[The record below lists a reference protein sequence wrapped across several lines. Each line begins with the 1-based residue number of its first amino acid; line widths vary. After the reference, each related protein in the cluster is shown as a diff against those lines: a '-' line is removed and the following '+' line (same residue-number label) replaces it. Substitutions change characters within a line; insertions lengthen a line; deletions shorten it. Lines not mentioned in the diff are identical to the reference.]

1 VQLEKAATY
10 HLTALRGDN
19 RAASTIGLY
28 ALVHRTYIA
37 YVRESLGQPPLLA
50 HLSVATVRDFQA
62 WLRDRPART
71 PNAWQTDRSVTVRQ
85 FTKILKT
92 WSRFLAR
99 DLDVLFPN
107 GDPLAKLGSPKATSR
122 VPMTVSRQ
130 QFDILLAMCAK
141 TQRPLRNQAILKL
154 FVESGLRNAE
164 LCSLR
169 LADVEFATP
178 DRAGRV
184 LVMGKGNT
192 QRHVGFGTAASKA
205 LALYLKLERK
215 HPESPWLFLGVR
227 DQPMTPDAVRHVFQ
241 VLYQEAGLPR
251 IHPHALR
258 TTFATWRAKAGQ
270 NAFALQQQLGHSK
283 IEQTSRYVQL
293 AAADIQ
299 DTYISMLDGATPRA
313 QPLGQHCAGCTCG
326 AIASSRGR
334 AAS

>member
-50 HLSVATVRDFQA
+50 HLSVPLVRDFQS

-99 DLDVLFPN
+99 DLDVLFPD
-107 GDPLAKLGSPKATSR
+107 GDPLAKLSSPKATSR

-130 QFDILLAMCAK
+130 QFDVLVMLCAR

-154 FVESGLRNAE
+154 FVESGLRNHE
-164 LCSLR
+164 LCGLR
-169 LADVEFATP
+169 RADVELATTG
-178 DRAGRV
+178 RAGRV
-184 LVMGKGNT
+184 TVLGKGAKER
-192 QRHVGFGTAASKA
+192 QVGFGQEASRA
-205 LALYLKLERK
+205 LAQYLKLECK
-215 HPESPWLFLGVR
+215 YPDSPWLFLGVR
-227 DQPMTPDAVRHVFQ
+227 DRPMTPDAVRHVFQ

-258 TTFATWRAKAGQ
+258 TTFATWRARAGQ
-270 NAFALQQQLGHSK
+270 NAFVLQQQLGHSK

-293 AAADIQ
+293 AAADVQ
-299 DTYISMLDGATPRA
+299 DTYISMLDGATPRGLA
-313 QPLGQHCAGCTCG
+313 TGRHCASCTCG
-326 AIASSRGR
+326 AIADRGR